1 MREER
6 TVAVLMDSLPPFK
19 IAALPV
25 TEELAVTVLSALLLT
40 TFDGQSSDV
49 HNNFGPSLKDDE
61 QHADRTSHPMKLQLR
76 TDRLGESDHTSG
88 GRKGSHIGN
97 TLKHSFEFSRASQV
111 KTGNKGI

>member
-76 TDRLGESDHTSG
+76 TDLLGESDHASG
-88 GRKGSHIGN
+88 GRKGSHIGD
-97 TLKHSFEFSRASQV
+97 TLEHSFEFSRASQV